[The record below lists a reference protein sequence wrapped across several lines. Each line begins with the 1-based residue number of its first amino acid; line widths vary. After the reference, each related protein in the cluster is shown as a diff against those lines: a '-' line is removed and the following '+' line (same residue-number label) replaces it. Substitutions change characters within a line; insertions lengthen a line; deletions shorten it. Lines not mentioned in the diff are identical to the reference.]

1 MSPISGTES
10 QTEDLFTLE
19 QARWSEHASIQGIA
33 VAEHKAK
40 KSPTRLPP
48 NGIWHTDNVW
58 TVFFSLGD
66 PSYFQIHPE

>member
-58 TVFFSLGD
+58 RVFFFTRRPFLFPNS
-66 PSYFQIHPE
+66 P